1 MVAPL
6 TLLVV
11 GGIVASELTGA
22 EAGVVDAWRLAPTWC
37 LQAILLV
44 LFAWASYV
52 GRQASRVPQ
61 VMP

>member
-11 GGIVASELTGA
+11 GGMVASELAGA
-22 EAGVVDAWRLAPTWC
+22 AAGAVDAWRLGPTWC

-44 LFAWASYV
+44 LIAWASFAE
-52 GRQASRVPQ
+52 RQASRVPQ